1 MKIITKGNDLQY
13 KLEVKDKSGNTVSV
27 TMQNYYKIL
36 IYTSNSAVYI
46 NVTNYL
52 NASNVL
58 SVDCQLFK
66 PLGTGQVHIKVMFAE
81 QNPDFHDGQY
91 DYMKIINTEYYYDSE
106 GYDGMNAA
114 QWGNLYGSIE
124 DQADLVQYIQDHTS
138 DKDIVGLTQNE
149 YDYLVSSGNVKANN
163 LYVITDNNY

>member
-13 KLEVKDKSGNTVSV
+13 KLNIKDKEGNEVSV

-36 IYTSNSAVYI
+36 IYTNNSAVYI

-106 GYDGMNAA
+106 GYDGTQGA
-114 QWGNLYGSIE
+114 QYGFLYGNIE
-124 DQADLVQYIQDHTS
+124 DQADLVDYIKSQVS

-149 YDYLVSSGNVKANN
+149 YDYLVSSGNIKPQN
-163 LYVITDNNY
+163 LYVITDNN

>member
-81 QNPDFHDGQY
+81 QNPDFYDGQY

-114 QWGNLYGSIE
+114 QWGRLYGSIE
-124 DQADLVQYIQDHTS
+124 DQADLIQYIQDHTS

-163 LYVITDNNY
+163 LYVITDNN

>member
-114 QWGNLYGSIE
+114 QWGNIFGSIE

-163 LYVITDNNY
+163 LYVITDNN

>member
-36 IYTSNSAVYI
+36 IYTNNSAVYI

-114 QWGNLYGSIE
+114 QWGLLFGSIE

-163 LYVITDNNY
+163 LYVITDNN

>member
-13 KLEVKDKSGNTVSV
+13 KLEVKDKNGNVVSV

-114 QWGNLYGSIE
+114 QWGLLYGSIE

-163 LYVITDNNY
+163 LYVITDNN

>member
-114 QWGNLYGSIE
+114 QWGNLFGSIE

-163 LYVITDNNY
+163 LYVITDNN

>member
-114 QWGNLYGSIE
+114 QWGLLYGSIE

-163 LYVITDNNY
+163 LYVITDNN

>member
-1 MKIITKGNDLQY
+1 
-13 KLEVKDKSGNTVSV
+13 
-27 TMQNYYKIL
+27 
-36 IYTSNSAVYI
+36 
-46 NVTNYL
+46 
-52 NASNVL
+52 
-58 SVDCQLFK
+58 
-66 PLGTGQVHIKVMFAE
+66 
-81 QNPDFHDGQY
+81 
-91 DYMKIINTEYYYDSE
+91 MKIINTEYYYDSE

-114 QWGNLYGSIE
+114 QWGNLFGSIE

>member
-114 QWGNLYGSIE
+114 QWGNIFGSIE

>member
-163 LYVITDNNY
+163 LYVITDNN